1 MRVLFLLFAIMPIIE
16 IALLVQVGG
25 IIGGWNTIALVILT
39 ALIGSYLV
47 RREGLATLQTA
58 QAKMQRNEIPG
69 NEIVQGLMLVI
80 AGVLLVTPG
89 FVTDILGLLF
99 VMPGSRQYLARNI
112 SKHMKARVVT
122 SSTFTSGQSPFSQ
135 HGDPFK
141 GPAKDEN
148 GDIIEGEYTDK
159 SENDETNRLK

>member
-25 IIGGWNTIALVILT
+25 MIGGWNTIALVILS

-58 QAKMQRNEIPG
+58 QSKMQRNEIPG
-69 NEIVQGLMLVI
+69 DELVQGLMLVV

-99 VMPGSRQYLARNI
+99 VIPGSRQYLARNI
-112 SKHMKARVVT
+112 SKHLKARVVT
-122 SSTFTSGQSPFSQ
+122 SSTFTSGQNPFNQHSDPFSRP
-135 HGDPFK
+135 DR
-141 GPAKDEN
+141 DEN

-159 SENDETNRLK
+159 SGQDDNNRLR